1 MVARISAIDELVAK
15 LNGASP
21 SVCELYTEKVGELEK
36 RKRSKLEAAEYRY
49 TSSKDS
55 IETGFN
61 SSISSYNRS
70 EKVIVLFRCFYSRWS
85 WESRRRC
92 FLQNSKRRDKLR
104 SCTVINKNHS
114 PL

>member
-1 MVARISAIDELVAK
+1 MARISAIDELVAK

-61 SSISSYNRS
+61 STISSYNRS
-70 EKVIVLFRCFYSRWS
+70 EKVPILSHVYILDGTGNPDVAAFFRIQKGETSS
-85 WESRRRC
+85 
-92 FLQNSKRRDKLR
+92 DP
-104 SCTVINKNHS
+104 